1 MSKSELQSDR
11 TNAGAAASRLKCA
24 KKVLD
29 IHRHFIDDLIATAVL
44 FYTVNHESRFATANE
59 NDIVSAR
66 GADDKRSN

>member
-29 IHRHFIDDLIATAVL
+29 IHRHFIDDLIATKVRDGFAAVTL
-44 FYTVNHESRFATANE
+44 LTY
-59 NDIVSAR
+59 
-66 GADDKRSN
+66 